1 MDGERSGRSP
11 CYGALL
17 PAPEAGRAQRG
28 VGSVW
33 PRVVAVAVLSC
44 AALAAGLAALAGQTE
59 VSALL
64 EYTYISRGRAARRQ
78 QLTDVLTA
86 PIENVARAL
95 GDSLA
100 RQDGSTTSS
109 LELTDVPTFGKVG
122 STSTCAATAADY
134 KCVLE
139 GDYFLQYMRS
149 CCKTMYFPPCAQP
162 LLPGL
167 MSLQLA
173 PAESPAEMGKPAGVR
188 FRYFLG
194 NGNDIVFNGGTA
206 DTIRFINRF
215 FGYDIKTTPVKHRFH
230 FKAATFVN
238 GQPRIETKHN
248 WVHLMPSELPNYDG
262 ITAVDVSS
270 LPKGEATVIYDDAPP
285 TGNGYVPGNRF
296 SQGAASIATE
306 NSDVA
311 SPGFRLKYCEAA
323 DRLGNPKLNG
333 GLPMKIHPADCPKI
347 LKEYGMTCKCGSIFF
362 LGWVW
367 PKAEEN
373 IYVESLMRMDKL
385 AAGACS
391 PAASMEPVPMPKIA
405 PKPYQ
410 PPADPLRSCKEAP
423 DYDPA
428 AQNWYYDKK
437 VTEGGSVRMVRHW
450 CPSVW
455 VPQEQW
461 YKYQRYVPR
470 IKKILFAKVLCIVT
484 SHSECTMALTFEY
497 IVFSIC
503 IVTLHC
509 MNALRRW
516 LLRICVILR
525 ICVSGFT

>member
-1 MDGERSGRSP
+1 
-11 CYGALL
+11 
-17 PAPEAGRAQRG
+17 
-28 VGSVW
+28 
-33 PRVVAVAVLSC
+33 
-44 AALAAGLAALAGQTE
+44 
-59 VSALL
+59 
-64 EYTYISRGRAARRQ
+64 
-78 QLTDVLTA
+78 
-86 PIENVARAL
+86 
-95 GDSLA
+95 
-100 RQDGSTTSS
+100 
-109 LELTDVPTFGKVG
+109 
-122 STSTCAATAADY
+122 
-134 KCVLE
+134 
-139 GDYFLQYMRS
+139 
-149 CCKTMYFPPCAQP
+149 
-162 LLPGL
+162 
-167 MSLQLA
+167 
-173 PAESPAEMGKPAGVR
+173 
-188 FRYFLG
+188 
-194 NGNDIVFNGGTA
+194 
-206 DTIRFINRF
+206 
-215 FGYDIKTTPVKHRFH
+215 
-230 FKAATFVN
+230 
-238 GQPRIETKHN
+238 
-248 WVHLMPSELPNYDG
+248 
-262 ITAVDVSS
+262 
-270 LPKGEATVIYDDAPP
+270 
-285 TGNGYVPGNRF
+285 
-296 SQGAASIATE
+296 
-306 NSDVA
+306 
-311 SPGFRLKYCEAA
+311 
-323 DRLGNPKLNG
+323 
-333 GLPMKIHPADCPKI
+333 
-347 LKEYGMTCKCGSIFF
+347 
-362 LGWVW
+362 
-367 PKAEEN
+367 
-373 IYVESLMRMDKL
+373 VESLMRMDKL